1 MENMSVNALVD
12 SYVSHLP
19 REISLNVA
27 KEVISK
33 FDDKEIILKEYKIAI
48 EDLISS
54 KQLRVINC
62 TGTLLHTNL
71 GRAQTQIKFS
81 GHATNI
87 EFDLQKQT
95 RGERNSYLN
104 YSMNLLLGSEGVC
117 FVNNNASSLFITLH
131 MIKKNKNVRSVI
143 ISRGEIVEIGGSYR
157 LPEIIAETG
166 LNLIE
171 VGTTNKTHKKDYIKA
186 LKENPE
192 ALILKV
198 HRSNFSISGFVEEV
212 SIKEL
217 RSIADQYDTLL
228 IHDIGSG
235 LVVEKKFLEKN
246 NIEFFNNEQRVQ
258 DSLEDGSD
266 LVMFSGDKLF
276 GSIQAG
282 VIAGKKELTTSI
294 KESPLFRTYRCS
306 PVVIYELQ
314 KTTNLYLSK
323 DESSIPFW
331 SFIQLS
337 FDQLQK
343 RLQKISSKLNLEH
356 SIEEDFSLIGG
367 GSMPDVKIPSTVIS
381 IDSSIDSNMLSKLS
395 SLDVPIIPRVKDN
408 KVIFDI
414 RSSFED
420 DDEKIINALNNL

>member
-48 EDLISS
+48 EGLISS

-143 ISRGEIVEIGGSYR
+143 ISRG
-157 LPEIIAETG
+157 
-166 LNLIE
+166 
-171 VGTTNKTHKKDYIKA
+171 
-186 LKENPE
+186 
-192 ALILKV
+192 
-198 HRSNFSISGFVEEV
+198 
-212 SIKEL
+212 
-217 RSIADQYDTLL
+217 
-228 IHDIGSG
+228 
-235 LVVEKKFLEKN
+235 
-246 NIEFFNNEQRVQ
+246 
-258 DSLEDGSD
+258 
-266 LVMFSGDKLF
+266 
-276 GSIQAG
+276 
-282 VIAGKKELTTSI
+282 
-294 KESPLFRTYRCS
+294 
-306 PVVIYELQ
+306 
-314 KTTNLYLSK
+314 
-323 DESSIPFW
+323 
-331 SFIQLS
+331 
-337 FDQLQK
+337 
-343 RLQKISSKLNLEH
+343 
-356 SIEEDFSLIGG
+356 
-367 GSMPDVKIPSTVIS
+367 
-381 IDSSIDSNMLSKLS
+381 
-395 SLDVPIIPRVKDN
+395 
-408 KVIFDI
+408 
-414 RSSFED
+414 
-420 DDEKIINALNNL
+420 

>member
-12 SYVSHLP
+12 SYVTHLP

-27 KEVISK
+27 KGVISK

-48 EDLISS
+48 NALISTE
-54 KQLRVINC
+54 QLRVINC

-71 GRAQTQIKFS
+71 GRAQTQIEFS
-81 GHATNI
+81 GHASNI

-131 MIKKNKNVRSVI
+131 AIKKNKNVQSVI

-186 LKENPE
+186 LKENPKS
-192 ALILKV
+192 LILKV

-217 RSIADQYDTLL
+217 RTVADQNNTLL

-235 LVVEKKFLEKN
+235 LVVENKFLEKN

-258 DSLEDGSD
+258 DSLEDGAD

-276 GSIQAG
+276 GSVQAG
-282 VIAGKKELTTSI
+282 LIAGKKELIALI

-306 PVVIYELQ
+306 PVVTYELWCC
-314 KTTNLYLSK
+314 Y
-323 DESSIPFW
+323 
-331 SFIQLS
+331 
-337 FDQLQK
+337 
-343 RLQKISSKLNLEH
+343 
-356 SIEEDFSLIGG
+356 
-367 GSMPDVKIPSTVIS
+367 
-381 IDSSIDSNMLSKLS
+381 
-395 SLDVPIIPRVKDN
+395 
-408 KVIFDI
+408 
-414 RSSFED
+414 
-420 DDEKIINALNNL
+420 

>member
-1 MENMSVNALVD
+1 
-12 SYVSHLP
+12 
-19 REISLNVA
+19 
-27 KEVISK
+27 
-33 FDDKEIILKEYKIAI
+33 
-48 EDLISS
+48 
-54 KQLRVINC
+54 
-62 TGTLLHTNL
+62 
-71 GRAQTQIKFS
+71 
-81 GHATNI
+81 
-87 EFDLQKQT
+87 
-95 RGERNSYLN
+95 
-104 YSMNLLLGSEGVC
+104 
-117 FVNNNASSLFITLH
+117 
-131 MIKKNKNVRSVI
+131 
-143 ISRGEIVEIGGSYR
+143 
-157 LPEIIAETG
+157 
-166 LNLIE
+166 
-171 VGTTNKTHKKDYIKA
+171 
-186 LKENPE
+186 
-192 ALILKV
+192 
-198 HRSNFSISGFVEEV
+198 
-212 SIKEL
+212 
-217 RSIADQYDTLL
+217 
-228 IHDIGSG
+228 
-235 LVVEKKFLEKN
+235 
-246 NIEFFNNEQRVQ
+246 
-258 DSLEDGSD
+258 
-266 LVMFSGDKLF
+266 MFSGDKLF

-306 PVVIYELQ
+306 PVVTYELQ

>member
-95 RGERNSYLN
+95 RGARNSYLN

-131 MIKKNKNVRSVI
+131 MIRKNKNIRSVI

-306 PVVIYELQ
+306 PVVTYELQ

-337 FDQLQK
+337 
-343 RLQKISSKLNLEH
+343 
-356 SIEEDFSLIGG
+356 
-367 GSMPDVKIPSTVIS
+367 
-381 IDSSIDSNMLSKLS
+381 
-395 SLDVPIIPRVKDN
+395 
-408 KVIFDI
+408 
-414 RSSFED
+414 
-420 DDEKIINALNNL
+420 